1 MVNSR
6 LGHVAAAP
14 SSSGSKSRHST
25 GAPLLPK
32 LRGHFAEF
40 LNEGSLDHLGMLYQP
55 TCVGFGTGAFPLPRG
70 FSRGHG
76 FSDFG
81 LTPSTSPL
89 GLSWAPDFPGAR
101 PTGLSVGN
109 HRHGSL
115 TLPRPPFGVTRKTRY
130 RNINLL
136 AIAYAFRP
144 RLRSRLTLSRLALLR
159 KPWAYG
165 ERASHPLYRYSCQHG
180 HLCNLHMISRPRFCD
195 GTTLSYHLNKF
206 KSEASV
212 LCFSPDTFSAQIHST
227 SELLRFL

>member
-89 GLSWAPDFPGAR
+89 GLSWAPDLPGAR

-159 KPWAYG
+159 KPWAFG
-165 ERASHPLYRYSCQHG
+165 GGVSHPSFVTHTGILTSPASTAD
-180 HLCNLHMISRPRFCD
+180 LPSPRHKPRNALLPLR
-195 GTTLSYHLNKF
+195 TRR
-206 KSEASV
+206 
-212 LCFSPDTFSAQIHST
+212 SPQ
-227 SELLRFL
+227 LRGLA